1 MKNVNVTFRF
11 SKDCPYNLDGTC
23 INQCDNLDC
32 GIGKSEPP
40 SQCPLQ
46 SVANSENAEQKI
58 TTHNNPNVS
67 AIKDIIDSQV
77 ESVGTPN
84 GVYINRQQVWDCLN
98 FYETSHLG

>member
-1 MKNVNVTFRF
+1 VR
-11 SKDCPYNLDGTC
+11 DE
-23 INQCDNLDC
+23 IDN
-32 GIGKSEPP
+32 IIQFWSEYHGVEFTAKAGEHLA
-40 SQCPLQ
+40 QL
-46 SVANSENAEQKI
+46 VEEKF

-98 FYETSHLG
+98 FYETLHLG